1 MDKVHSK
8 RILYR
13 DTKPNNF
20 VIGGCEENKNK
31 VYIIDF
37 GLSKYYKNSNGEHIP
52 LISGKKLC
60 GTARYASISTHEG
73 NEQSRRD
80 DLECVGHVL
89 LYFLKGKL
97 PWQGLHLP
105 KTGGDKYINI
115 RKILLLHYHN

>member
-1 MDKVHSK
+1 MIKIMDKVHSK

-37 GLSKYYKNSNGEHIP
+37 GLSKYYKNSN
-52 LISGKKLC
+52 

-115 RKILLLHYHN
+115 RKMK